1 MLDWRKLATE
11 LNSYVDDVNVWE
23 DGERVYSNYQKV
35 VGYTLRLT
43 EMRNDISLL
52 EIEGIA
58 TPELKK
64 FRTQVLD
71 PTIERFD
78 KIANYESRK
87 ITAMQVE
94 LDLQS
99 KS

>member
-1 MLDWRKLATE
+1 MQDWEEYYRE
-11 LNSYVDDVNVWE
+11 VQSYIDDINVWE

-35 VGYTLRLT
+35 TGLALRLT
-43 EMRNDISLL
+43 EIRNGIAWL
-52 EIEGIA
+52 EISGKV
-58 TPELKK
+58 TPEMKK
-64 FRTQVLD
+64 FRTMILD
-71 PTIERFD
+71 PTIERFE